1 VLPMDFRD
9 GLSALFPPPR
19 DDEPA
24 SLRHDIINELSDHLA
39 CAYNRELLR
48 GADSSVAQQFV
59 LDRFGDPAS
68 VARRLWLDAMKGKIM
83 AQRVFMASCVLVT
96 AASLALVGLVWRQLS
111 MTQREAASAAAA
123 AMRAMALQNDK
134 AQATQ
139 EEMLKQMREMSEAIR
154 TTRSLDWNPVTFKVT
169 EGTLEGTP
177 VAGVTI
183 ALDEQVKGSA
193 GVGAGPVTPET
204 ALRVT
209 DVSGSAD
216 FGVVHPGRYFFRVYR
231 DLGKEYLTAGGE
243 FSIEPGSKVQEKIVC
258 PKGPLER
265 APVRVRAAWPAELE
279 KESLVLY
286 ASFSFIPTPLAGREW
301 TLCDGQPSGRANG
314 GRSAPRSRVW
324 PANRAVF
331 CGPGMSM
338 AQVLDLARPLLWT
351 LRGRGRPAVT
361 HEGRTSWYEPMTADF
376 RADKLRDIREP
387 GEAMEWERG
396 TYQPSGVIVLHPT
409 EIAGGNA
416 GTRRFDVLF
425 TSQWQGTGLNMGT
438 YYVLDKP
445 PDPVG
450 ADAPRTKVA
459 QKNGR
464 RNMSAGT
471 RPFNDADN
479 RESIPWASWTTE
491 WAPFEVQV
499 GRINEYT
506 IKLPEEVLNVV
517 RDQLKERATAP

>member
-1 VLPMDFRD
+1 MDLRDTLSSLLPAR
-9 GLSALFPPPR
+9 R
-19 DDEPA
+19 DDEPTT
-24 SLRHDIINELSDHLA
+24 LRNDIVDELSDHLA

-48 GADSSVAQQFV
+48 GADSSVAQQRV
-59 LDRFGDPAS
+59 LERFGDPAA

-139 EEMLKQMREMSEAIR
+139 EEMLKQMREMSEVIR

-177 VAGVTI
+177 GAGVTI

-216 FGVVHPGRYFFRVYR
+216 FGVVHPGHYFFRVYR

-265 APVRVRAAWPAELE
+265 APVRVRTAWPAELE

-286 ASFSFIPTPLAGREW
+286 ASFSFTPIPLAGREW

-314 GRSAPRSRVW
+314 DRSAPRSPFW
-324 PANRAVF
+324 PANRALLY
-331 CGPGMSM
+331 GPGTSM
-338 AQVLDLARPLLWT
+338 ARVLPPRRPMIWA
-351 LRGRGRPAVT
+351 LRGDGRA
-361 HEGRTSWYEPMTADF
+361 GIQAGLLADF
-376 RADKLRDIREP
+376 RADTLRDIREP
-387 GEAMEWERG
+387 SETMEWERG
-396 TYQPSGVIVLHPT
+396 IYQLSGLFVLHST
-409 EIAGGNA
+409 DIAGGNA
-416 GTRRFDVLF
+416 GTRRFELLF
-425 TSQWQGTGLNMGT
+425 ASLLQNADLNMGT
-438 YYVLDKP
+438 YRVLDRP
-445 PDPVG
+445 PG
-450 ADAPRTKVA
+450 AADADGPRAKTEP
-459 QKNGR
+459 KNGR
-464 RNMSAGT
+464 RAVAGIGRRPIT
-471 RPFNDADN
+471 DNSEWRPF
-479 RESIPWASWTTE
+479 E
-491 WAPFEVQV
+491 WWFNEGAPFEVRTGQM
-499 GRINEYT
+499 NEYT
-506 IKLPEEVLNVV
+506 FKLPDEVLNVV
-517 RDQLKERATAP
+517 RDQLKQRATSP